1 MEEVTKKLATE
12 KQVENMLDLGDEKEK
27 VVNGCHDV
35 FINDVCWYYQ
45 YCYFKYGFEYCC
57 IIVGIN
63 RSEAVNLLRNASE
76 MQMHVK
82 KVDS

>member
-35 FINDVCWYYQ
+35 LMMS
-45 YCYFKYGFEYCC
+45 
-57 IIVGIN
+57 VGIISIVILN
-63 RSEAVNLLRNASE
+63 MVLSIVALL
-76 MQMHVK
+76 
-82 KVDS
+82 